1 MRHSETHILTT
12 HTGSLQRPPDLVE
25 LMLQRE
31 EGRIV
36 DEAALDNRVREV
48 VRDTVQQQADIG
60 LDVINDGEMSKP
72 SYSTYVKD
80 RLTGF
85 DGPSRPPFGGGLEAE
100 DFPGYA
106 RTVNP
111 SQSRVRFPACSGPV
125 AVKDVHAVQRDVQI
139 LLESRAGSD
148 TELFMSSVS
157 PGQIAR
163 FMGNAYYPSH
173 EAYVYALADAMQSEY
188 EAIVGA
194 GLVLQV
200 DCPDLAS
207 GRSNSEYAR
216 LPLEEWKKIARMH
229 VDALNHALRRIDRQN
244 VRLHLCWGN
253 FAGPHTRDVPLAD
266 ILDVVLAANVGGISF
281 EAANPRHA
289 HEWAVLQDTKLADDL
304 ILIPGV
310 IESCS
315 LYVEH
320 PDLVAQRVQR
330 FVAVAGFANVIAGTD
345 CGFGTFVGT
354 PTIHPG
360 IVWAKMRSLVEGASK
375 VRPSRA

>member
-1 MRHSETHILTT
+1 MRRSETHLLTT
-12 HTGSLQRPPDLVE
+12 HTGSLPRPADLVE
-25 LMLQRE
+25 LMLRRE
-31 EGRIV
+31 EGQPV
-36 DEAALDNRVREV
+36 DDAALQSRVREV
-48 VRDTVQQQADIG
+48 VAETVRQQAEIG

-85 DGPSRPPFGGGLEAE
+85 DGPSQQPFAGALEAE
-100 DFPGYA
+100 EFPGFT
-106 RTVNP
+106 RPVDP
-111 SQSRVRFPACSGPV
+111 SRSRVRFPSCSGPV
-125 AVKDVHAVQRDVQI
+125 AVKDSEAVQRDI
-139 LLESRAGSD
+139 RMLLDSRTGSEA
-148 TELFMSSVS
+148 ELFMTSVS

-173 EAYVYALADAMQSEY
+173 EAYVFALADAMQTEY
-188 EAIVGA
+188 EAIVNA
-194 GLVLQV
+194 GLILQV

-207 GRSNSEYAR
+207 GRANSEFAR
-216 LPLEEWKKIARMH
+216 LSLEEWKKIARMH
-229 VDALNHALRRIDRQN
+229 VDALNHALRGIAREK

-253 FAGPHTRDVPLAD
+253 YAGPHTRDVPLAD

-289 HEWAVLQDTKLADDL
+289 HEWAVFQDAQLPADL

-320 PDLVAQRVQR
+320 PDLVAQRLR
-330 FVAVAGFANVIAGTD
+330 NFVDSVGFENVIAGTD

-354 PTIHPG
+354 PAIHPG
-360 IVWAKMRSLVEGASK
+360 IVWAKMRSLVEGARQ
-375 VRPSRA
+375 VR